1 MTATPPSSP
10 PPAVVL
16 DASIAVA
23 VTAKEATEPKVSAEI
38 NRYLAGG
45 YEFFAPGV
53 IVAETLY
60 VLCGKLENEKTLSP
74 ADHSKAVLGFHKLMG
89 LLLPP
94 PDGEISLV
102 LRAEAIRG
110 SYTCRRSADGL
121 YIALAEWLTQ
131 TRPTVLLTLDV
142 DMPKQA
148 AKNAP
153 TVKVQLIS

>member
-1 MTATPPSSP
+1 
-10 PPAVVL
+10 V

-23 VTAKEATEPKVSAEI
+23 IAAREVTEPKASAEV
-38 NRYLAGG
+38 NRYLASGA
-45 YEFFAPGV
+45 EFFAPGV
-53 IVAETLY
+53 LVAETLY
-60 VLCGKLENEKTLSP
+60 VLCGKLEEEKTLSP
-74 ADHSKAVLGFHKLMG
+74 ADHATAVQAFHNLMG
-89 LLLPP
+89 FISSP

-121 YIALAEWLTQ
+121 YIALAEALTR
-131 TRPTVLLTLDV
+131 TRPTVLLTLDA

-153 TVKVQLIS
+153 TVTVQLL